1 MALGSDDAGNKKIG
15 SQTLMTLALI
25 IALFPVWA
33 ALAGITFVL
42 TIGRKIARKERKL
55 RLEAEQARRE
65 PQQKAAEG
73 ELRAHAG

>member
-1 MALGSDDAGNKKIG
+1 MALGSDDARNEKIG
-15 SQTLMTLALI
+15 SQTSMTIALM

-42 TIGRKIARKERKL
+42 TIGRKIARKERAI

-65 PQQKAAEG
+65 LQQKPTDG
-73 ELRAHAG
+73 ELRAHAR

>member
-1 MALGSDDAGNKKIG
+1 MTIAL
-15 SQTLMTLALI
+15 M

-42 TIGRKIARKERKL
+42 TIGRKIARKERAI
-55 RLEAEQARRE
+55 RLQAEQARRE

-73 ELRAHAG
+73 ELPARVG